1 MKDIYNAL
9 DLTGEPEVI
18 GWGRYA
24 SCFPVSTLAEAT
36 VGAVGVALA
45 DLMNASGIEGR
56 RPDVVVNRRLASL
69 WFRQS
74 LFPIGWELPPVWDAI
89 AGDYRTSDGWIKLHT
104 NLPHHRTAACGV
116 LGVAETRVDVDRAA
130 RAWRKDELEAAIV
143 AAGGVGAAMRTADEW
158 NAHPQGQVIADES
171 LIHWGQARA
180 PQAKSRAGTAARPL
194 AGLKVLDLTR
204 VLAGPVATRT
214 LAGFGAEVLRIDP
227 PRWQEDNVEPEV
239 TLGKR
244 CARLNLKDADDRASF
259 EQLLR
264 GADILVHGYRPGALE
279 GLGLGAD
286 WRRAVAP
293 HLIEVS
299 LCAYGWTGPWAGR
312 RGFDSLVQM
321 SSGISDA
328 CMTWAGSEKPLHL
341 PVQALDHATG
351 YLMAAAAIRSL
362 ANVARG
368 EAVRDT
374 RLSLARTAKL
384 LVDSPAVEADM
395 PIEGVEADDYA
406 TNVEATVWGSAY
418 RLGSPLKVGDATLG
432 WNTPACCFGSSPAAW
447 ME

>member
-1 MKDIYNAL
+1 MWN
-9 DLTGEPEVI
+9 
-18 GWGRYA
+18 
-24 SCFPVSTLAEAT
+24 
-36 VGAVGVALA
+36 
-45 DLMNASGIEGR
+45 
-56 RPDVVVNRRLASL
+56 
-69 WFRQS
+69 
-74 LFPIGWELPPVWDAI
+74 AI

-368 EAVRDT
+368 EAVRDA

-395 PIEGVEADDYA
+395 PIAGVEADDYA
-406 TNVEATVWGSAY
+406 ANVEATVWGSAY

-432 WNTPACCFGSSPAAW
+432 WNTPVCCFGSSPAAW